1 MKQCI
6 AQKIMIVEGGYTDK
20 ESDLTQKLDVILSNF
35 VNFTIFFMKS

>member
-20 ESDLTQKLDVILSNF
+20 ESDLKKAVK
-35 VNFTIFFMKS
+35 VNIRLKK